1 MNSGTA
7 TIHVNSKAAGNAS
20 RDGSGGT
27 CGVVVPG
34 VVEVHGR
41 EVVVDVVVPLVGVV
55 VLIVG
60 VVVLFAGVVVDAPA
74 GTLSRA

>member
-7 TIHVNSKAAGNAS
+7 TIHVNSKADGNAR

-27 CGVVVPG
+27 CSVVVPG

-41 EVVVDVVVPLVGVV
+41 VVVVDVVVPLVGVV

-60 VVVLFAGVVVDAPA
+60 VAVLFAGVVVDTPA
-74 GTLSRA
+74 RTLS